1 MATTSEVPAIR
12 PFTVEIP
19 EAEVEV
25 LRERI
30 MAGRRPGRDVLVDS
44 NWLRARPSEL
54 PSRDRGERP
63 RWARSGTP

>member
-44 NWLRARPSEL
+44 SCAAVGAPI
-54 PSRDRGERP
+54 
-63 RWARSGTP
+63 A